1 MEGEEHLS
9 LQVLLAVILL
19 VLYVIAA
26 PIFEKI
32 HFHYMHES
40 GMVMLLGLAITLIFK
55 FFIPSLDFTTS
66 LAFSDKIF
74 FTFVLPLIIFGAGY
88 NLKKR
93 QFFKYFTYIFLLG
106 VVGTL
111 IAFTWV
117 APVTYFF
124 NQFNFFYLSYSKYD
138 YPSLIKMGGIP
149 VDPTTK
155 ERLNI
160 SELNL
165 NNDNNVNTLQ
175 KNFLSKSSF
184 TSYNL
189 NKNKTKL
196 LRYLQDEEPN
206 EETNEEETQNSDED
220 NTNENP
226 DNPEENG
233 EQAGDES
240 PEENGEQT
248 EGESPEENG
257 EQAGEESP
265 EENGEQTEEESPNEI
280 IDSKV
285 DLKKHPILLDF
296 TMMDA
301 LSFAAVI
308 SATDAVAALT
318 FIHEDT
324 EPKLFAILFG
334 EGVVNDAVC
343 IVIYKIL
350 TDFQRGGGDFTFS
363 SVMGMFG
370 TFCSLFGWSFVIGLG
385 MGIIGSL
392 ILKSLKKYSIGRQ
405 AECALICL
413 FAYLSY
419 ILSEELELSPIIA
432 LLFNGIFNSHYSFYN
447 LSFQARE
454 ESSILS
460 RVLSA
465 LAEAFVFVYLGLTA
479 VHYFQVAFSWS
490 FMIFELI
497 VVVCGRFVSVYGIC
511 VLMDLFHVTNFKL
524 SFVERGICSCSGTI
538 RGAIAFGL
546 SISIV
551 SKSELNRDILLSTT
565 LSLVFISTIVFGA
578 LMPYFIKFWKSF
590 DKKKYGETEEN
601 KELEYSDLDDEANE
615 EVRFSY
621 LHPNFDNKI
630 EEFSKEKNIEVLK
643 KRLSYW
649 LGTYWLQ
656 FDDAYLKPKLI
667 CNWPEVKKEHD
678 EIAEVITDVIKNYL
692 EEKKKKKLYL
702 ADKENNNEI
711 NEEGNEMNERL
722 YDGEN
727 DNEDDHNE
735 YKTNYQHLQED
746 DQNETPKIKNRKI
759 SRDEVI
765 DKY

>member
-9 LQVLLAVILL
+9 LQVLLAIILL

-40 GMVMLLGLAITLIFK
+40 GVIMLLGIGITLAFK
-55 FFIPSLDFTTS
+55 FFIPSLDFTKS
-66 LAFSDKIF
+66 LAFNDKIF

-117 APVTYFF
+117 APLTYFF

-138 YPSLIKMGGIP
+138 YVSLIKMGGVP
-149 VDPTTK
+149 VDPETK
-155 ERLNI
+155 QRLNI
-160 SELNL
+160 SQLNL
-165 NNDNNVNTLQ
+165 TYDIKNVNSTIMNIIDNSSPIKKVILQ
-175 KNFLSKSSF
+175 
-184 TSYNL
+184 
-189 NKNKTKL
+189 
-196 LRYLQDEEPN
+196 EEDN
-206 EETNEEETQNSDED
+206 ETEAKEEEEQKENEEEKN
-220 NTNENP
+220 
-226 DNPEENG
+226 
-233 EQAGDES
+233 
-240 PEENGEQT
+240 
-248 EGESPEENG
+248 
-257 EQAGEESP
+257 
-265 EENGEQTEEESPNEI
+265 EEEVEEQS
-280 IDSKV
+280 DSGYV

-296 TMMDA
+296 SLMDA

-324 EPKLFAILFG
+324 EPKLFSILFG

-350 TDFQRGGGDFTFS
+350 TDFQREGGQFSLS
-363 SVMGMFG
+363 SVMSMLG
-370 TFCSLFGWSFVIGLG
+370 TFVSLFLWSFVIGLG

-392 ILKSLKKYSIGRQ
+392 ILKSLKKYSIGRP

-465 LAEAFVFVYLGLTA
+465 IAEAFVFVYLGLTA

-490 FMIFELI
+490 FMLFELC
-497 VVVCGRFVSVYGIC
+497 VVMCGRFVSVFGIC
-511 VLMDLFHVTNFKL
+511 ILMDLFHVSNFKL

-565 LSLVFISTIVFGA
+565 LSLVFISTIVMGA
-578 LMPYFIKFWKSF
+578 LMPYFISFFKSF
-590 DKKKYGETEEN
+590 NKTDKEEEKKE
-601 KELEYSDLDDEANE
+601 ELEYVDLNDEVKDNE
-615 EVRFSY
+615 FRFSY
-621 LHPNFDNKI
+621 LHPNFDTKI
-630 EEFSKEKNIEVLK
+630 EKFSKEKDLKVLQ

-656 FDDAYLKPKLI
+656 FDDIYLKPKLI

-678 EIAEVITDVIKNYL
+678 EIADVITDVIKNYL
-692 EEKKKKKLYL
+692 EEKKKK
-702 ADKENNNEI
+702 EENINNNNI
-711 NEEGNEMNERL
+711 NEDEEGNEMKERL
-722 YDGEN
+722 FDSDKNNEYN
-727 DNEDDHNE
+727 D
-735 YKTNYQHLQED
+735 YKTNYMKL
-746 DQNETPKIKNRKI
+746 
-759 SRDEVI
+759 RDEPEESENN
-765 DKY
+765 K

>member
-9 LQVLLAVILL
+9 LQVLLAIILL
-19 VLYVIAA
+19 VLYIIAA

-40 GMVMLLGLAITLIFK
+40 GVVMLLGIGITLGFK
-55 FFIPSLDFTTS
+55 FFIPSLDFTKS
-66 LAFSDKIF
+66 LAFNDKIF

-111 IAFTWV
+111 IAFAWV
-117 APVTYFF
+117 APLTYFF

-138 YPSLIKMGGIP
+138 YASLIRMGGIP
-149 VDPTTK
+149 VDPETK
-155 ERLNI
+155 QRLNI
-160 SELNL
+160 SQLDLTYDKKDVNSTIMSIIDHSSSVKKVFLQEE
-165 NNDNNVNTLQ
+165 DNETEAKEEEDQ
-175 KNFLSKSSF
+175 KDQK
-184 TSYNL
+184 
-189 NKNKTKL
+189 
-196 LRYLQDEEPN
+196 E
-206 EETNEEETQNSDED
+206 NEEEKKEAEDEQSD
-220 NTNENP
+220 N
-226 DNPEENG
+226 
-233 EQAGDES
+233 
-240 PEENGEQT
+240 
-248 EGESPEENG
+248 
-257 EQAGEESP
+257 
-265 EENGEQTEEESPNEI
+265 
-280 IDSKV
+280 V
-285 DLKKHPILLDF
+285 DLKNHPILLDF
-296 TMMDA
+296 SLMDA

-324 EPKLFAILFG
+324 EPKLFSILFG

-350 TDFQRGGGDFTFS
+350 TDFQREGGQFSLS
-363 SVMGMFG
+363 SVMSMLG
-370 TFCSLFGWSFVIGLG
+370 TFVSLFLWSFVIGLG

-465 LAEAFVFVYLGLTA
+465 IAEAFVFVYLGLTA

-490 FMIFELI
+490 FMLFELC
-497 VVVCGRFVSVYGIC
+497 VVMCGRFVSVFGIC
-511 VLMDLFHVTNFKL
+511 ILMDLFHVSNFKL

-551 SKSELNRDILLSTT
+551 SKSQLNRDILLSTT
-565 LSLVFISTIVFGA
+565 LSLVFISTIVMGA
-578 LMPYFIKFWKSF
+578 LMPYFISFFKSF
-590 DKKKYGETEEN
+590 NKTEKEEKKE
-601 KELEYSDLDDEANE
+601 ELEYVDLNDEVKDNE
-615 EVRFSY
+615 FRFSY
-621 LHPNFDNKI
+621 LHPNFDTKI
-630 EEFSKEKNIEVLK
+630 EEFSKEKDLKVLQ

-656 FDDAYLKPKLI
+656 FDDIYLKPKLI

-678 EIAEVITDVIKNYL
+678 EIADVITDVIKNYL
-692 EEKKKKKLYL
+692 EEKKKK
-702 ADKENNNEI
+702 EENINNNNI
-711 NEEGNEMNERL
+711 NEDEEGNEMKERL
-722 YDGEN
+722 FDSDKNNEYN
-727 DNEDDHNE
+727 D
-735 YKTNYQHLQED
+735 YKTNYMKLHD
-746 DQNETPKIKNRKI
+746 DENETEDKKN
-759 SRDEVI
+759 
-765 DKY
+765 

>member
-1 MEGEEHLS
+1 MESEHLS

-19 VLYVIAA
+19 VLYVIAS
-26 PIFEKI
+26 PVFEKI

-40 GMVMLLGLAITLIFK
+40 GVVMLLGIGITLTFK
-55 FFIPSLDFTTS
+55 FFIPSLDFTKS

-117 APVTYFF
+117 APLTYFF

-138 YPSLIKMGGIP
+138 YSSLIKMGGIP
-149 VDPTTK
+149 IDPITK
-155 ERLNI
+155 QRLNI

-165 NNDNNVNTLQ
+165 TFAQ
-175 KNFLSKSSF
+175 KNINTNISSTMMNVVMNSSF
-184 TSYNL
+184 TE
-189 NKNKTKL
+189 KNFI
-196 LRYLQDEEPN
+196 QDIN
-206 EETNEEETQNSDED
+206 N
-220 NTNENP
+220 
-226 DNPEENG
+226 
-233 EQAGDES
+233 
-240 PEENGEQT
+240 T
-248 EGESPEENG
+248 EGEEEQKN
-257 EQAGEESP
+257 EES
-265 EENGEQTEEESPNEI
+265 TEEI
-280 IDSKV
+280 INNDFV

-296 TMMDA
+296 SLMDA

-324 EPKLFAILFG
+324 EPKLFSILFG

-350 TDFQRGGGDFTFS
+350 TDFQRGGGQFTFS
-363 SVMGMFG
+363 SVLSMFG

-490 FMIFELI
+490 FMFFELC
-497 VVVCGRFVSVYGIC
+497 VVMCGRFVSVFGIC
-511 VLMDLFHVTNFKL
+511 ILMDLFHVSNFKL

-565 LSLVFISTIVFGA
+565 LSLVFISTIVMGA
-578 LMPYFIKFWKSF
+578 LMPFFISFFKSF
-590 DKKKYGETEEN
+590 NKKNDYDAIVPEKDETK
-601 KELEYSDLDDEANE
+601 KEDLDESRPDDEF
-615 EVRFSY
+615 RFSY
-621 LHPNFDNKI
+621 LHPNFDNKL
-630 EEFSKEKNIEVLK
+630 EKFSKEKNLEVLK

-678 EIAEVITDVIKNYL
+678 EIAEVITDVIKNYIDERDKRED
-692 EEKKKKKLYL
+692 EEYNNNINNEEEENEMKEKLFNGNKNDEYNNDYKPNYMKL
-702 ADKENNNEI
+702 HDEENNET
-711 NEEGNEMNERL
+711 
-722 YDGEN
+722 
-727 DNEDDHNE
+727 ED
-735 YKTNYQHLQED
+735 K
-746 DQNETPKIKNRKI
+746 KN
-759 SRDEVI
+759 
-765 DKY
+765 

>member
-1 MEGEEHLS
+1 MEEEHLS

-19 VLYVIAA
+19 VIYVIAA

-40 GMVMLLGLAITLIFK
+40 GMVMLMGIAITLTFK

-138 YPSLIKMGGIP
+138 YPSLIKMGGVP
-149 VDPTTK
+149 VDPVTK
-155 ERLNI
+155 QRLNI
-160 SELNL
+160 SELNST
-165 NNDNNVNTLQ
+165 NDNTVNSMQ
-175 KNFLSKSSF
+175 KNFSIYNNSF
-184 TSYNL
+184 IQYNIM
-189 NKNKTKL
+189 KNKSEL
-196 LRYLQDEEPN
+196 LRYTQEDEEPN
-206 EETNEEETQNSDED
+206 EVIENEQNN
-220 NTNENP
+220 NTS
-226 DNPEENG
+226 ENG
-233 EQAGDES
+233 DEL
-240 PEENGEQT
+240 PDQIME
-248 EGESPEENG
+248 
-257 EQAGEESP
+257 
-265 EENGEQTEEESPNEI
+265 
-280 IDSKV
+280 SKV

-350 TDFQRGGGDFTFS
+350 TDFQRGGGEFTFS

-370 TFCSLFGWSFVIGLG
+370 TFVSLFGWSFVIGLG
-385 MGIIGSL
+385 MGIVGSL

-497 VVVCGRFVSVYGIC
+497 VVVVGRFVSVYGIC

-524 SFVERGICSCSGTI
+524 SFVERGICGCSGTI

-590 DKKKYGETEEN
+590 DKNKYPDNPES
-601 KELEYSDLDDEANE
+601 KELENAEMEDESND

-630 EEFSKEKNIEVLK
+630 EEFSKEKNVEVLK

-678 EIAEVITDVIKNYL
+678 EIAEVITDVIKKYL

-702 ADKENNNEI
+702 ADKENNMDI
-711 NEEGNEMNERL
+711 NEDGDELKEKL
-722 YDGEN
+722 YDGGN
-727 DNEDDHNE
+727 DMEDEHHD
-735 YKTNYQHLQED
+735 YKTNYQHLQD
-746 DQNETPKIKNRKI
+746 DEQDTP
-759 SRDEVI
+759 VI
-765 DKY
+765 NKKKV

>member
-9 LQVLLAVILL
+9 LQVLLAIILL

-40 GMVMLLGLAITLIFK
+40 GVVMLLGIGITLAFK
-55 FFIPSLDFTTS
+55 FFIPSLDFTKS
-66 LAFSDKIF
+66 LAFNDKIF

-117 APVTYFF
+117 APLTYFF

-138 YPSLIKMGGIP
+138 YISLIKMGGVP
-149 VDPTTK
+149 VDPETK
-155 ERLNI
+155 QRLNI
-160 SELNL
+160 SQLNL
-165 NNDNNVNTLQ
+165 TYDIKNVNSTIMNIIDNSSPIKKVILQ
-175 KNFLSKSSF
+175 
-184 TSYNL
+184 
-189 NKNKTKL
+189 
-196 LRYLQDEEPN
+196 EEDN
-206 EETNEEETQNSDED
+206 ETEAKEEEEQKENEEEKN
-220 NTNENP
+220 
-226 DNPEENG
+226 
-233 EQAGDES
+233 
-240 PEENGEQT
+240 
-248 EGESPEENG
+248 
-257 EQAGEESP
+257 
-265 EENGEQTEEESPNEI
+265 EEEVEEQS
-280 IDSKV
+280 DSGYV

-296 TMMDA
+296 SLMDA

-324 EPKLFAILFG
+324 EPKLFSILFG

-350 TDFQRGGGDFTFS
+350 TDFQREGGQFSLS
-363 SVMGMFG
+363 SVMSMLG
-370 TFCSLFGWSFVIGLG
+370 TFVSLFLWSFVIGLG

-392 ILKSLKKYSIGRQ
+392 ILKSLKKYSIGRP

-465 LAEAFVFVYLGLTA
+465 IAEAFVFVYLGLTA

-490 FMIFELI
+490 FMLFELC
-497 VVVCGRFVSVYGIC
+497 VVMCGRFVSVFGIC
-511 VLMDLFHVTNFKL
+511 ILMDLFHVSNFKL

-565 LSLVFISTIVFGA
+565 LSLVFISTIVMGA
-578 LMPYFIKFWKSF
+578 LMPYFISFFKSF
-590 DKKKYGETEEN
+590 NKTDKEEEKKE
-601 KELEYSDLDDEANE
+601 ELEYVDLNDEVKDNE
-615 EVRFSY
+615 FRFSY
-621 LHPNFDNKI
+621 LHPNFDTKI
-630 EEFSKEKNIEVLK
+630 EKFSKEKDLKVLQ

-656 FDDAYLKPKLI
+656 FDDIYLKPKLI

-678 EIAEVITDVIKNYL
+678 EIADVITDVIKNYL
-692 EEKKKKKLYL
+692 EEKKKK
-702 ADKENNNEI
+702 EENINNNNI
-711 NEEGNEMNERL
+711 NEDEEGNEMKERL
-722 YDGEN
+722 FDSDKNNEYN
-727 DNEDDHNE
+727 D
-735 YKTNYQHLQED
+735 YKTNYMKL
-746 DQNETPKIKNRKI
+746 
-759 SRDEVI
+759 RDEPEESENN
-765 DKY
+765 K

>member
-1 MEGEEHLS
+1 MEESHLS
-9 LQVLLAVILL
+9 LQVLLAIILL

-40 GMVMLLGLAITLIFK
+40 GVVMLLGIGITLTFK
-55 FFIPSLDFTTS
+55 FFIPSLDFTKS
-66 LAFSDKIF
+66 LAFNDKIF

-117 APVTYFF
+117 APLTYFF

-138 YPSLIKMGGIP
+138 LATLIKRGGIP
-149 VDPTTK
+149 VDPETK
-155 ERLNI
+155 QRLNI
-160 SELNL
+160 SQLNITFDEKEVNSTVMSIINKDSSFL
-165 NNDNNVNTLQ
+165 KKDGLLNEKEENETEVNDKDDKKEKQQKDKKEKEKEEDDKKGEEEDEQIINND
-175 KNFLSKSSF
+175 
-184 TSYNL
+184 Y
-189 NKNKTKL
+189 
-196 LRYLQDEEPN
+196 
-206 EETNEEETQNSDED
+206 
-220 NTNENP
+220 
-226 DNPEENG
+226 
-233 EQAGDES
+233 
-240 PEENGEQT
+240 
-248 EGESPEENG
+248 
-257 EQAGEESP
+257 
-265 EENGEQTEEESPNEI
+265 
-280 IDSKV
+280 V

-296 TMMDA
+296 SLMDA

-324 EPKLFAILFG
+324 EPKLFSILFG

-350 TDFQRGGGDFTFS
+350 TDFQKEGGQFSFS
-363 SVMGMFG
+363 SVVSMFG
-370 TFCSLFGWSFVIGLG
+370 TFCSLFLWSFVIGLG

-465 LAEAFVFVYLGLTA
+465 IAEAFVFVYLGLTA

-490 FMIFELI
+490 FMLFELC
-497 VVVCGRFVSVYGIC
+497 VVMCGRFVSVFGIC
-511 VLMDLFHVTNFKL
+511 ILMDLFHVTNFKL

-565 LSLVFISTIVFGA
+565 LSLVFISTIVMGA
-578 LMPYFIKFWKSF
+578 LMPYFIAFFKSF
-590 DKKKYGETEEN
+590 LKTEQQGLVKKEEIQ
-601 KELEYSDLDDEANE
+601 YSSLTDEDTNE
-615 EVRFSY
+615 FRFSY
-621 LHPNFDNKI
+621 LHPNFDNKL
-630 EEFSKEKNIEVLK
+630 EEFSKEKNVEVLK

-678 EIAEVITDVIKNYL
+678 EIAEVIQEVIKKYL
-692 EEKKKKKLYL
+692 EEKHKKRKETS
-702 ADKENNNEI
+702 DNINETEENNEMKERLFNEDK
-711 NEEGNEMNERL
+711 NEE
-722 YDGEN
+722 YN
-727 DNEDDHNE
+727 D
-735 YKTNYQHLQED
+735 YKTTYMKLRD
-746 DQNETPKIKNRKI
+746 DLEENENNK
-759 SRDEVI
+759 E
-765 DKY
+765 

>member
-1 MEGEEHLS
+1 MEEEHLS
-9 LQVLLAVILL
+9 LQVLLADILL

-32 HFHYMHES
+32 NFHYMHES
-40 GMVMLLGLAITLIFK
+40 GVIMLLGIGITLTFK
-55 FFIPSLDFTTS
+55 FFIPSLDFTKS

-117 APVTYFF
+117 APLTYFF
-124 NQFNFFYLSYSKYD
+124 NQFNFFYLSSSKYD
-138 YPSLIKMGGIP
+138 YASLIRMGGIP
-149 VDPTTK
+149 VDPVTK

-165 NNDNNVNTLQ
+165 TYDKNINSTSTVMNIMNNSYYS
-175 KNFLSKSSF
+175 KIILSEEE
-184 TSYNL
+184 L
-189 NKNKTKL
+189 NKPEDNKT
-196 LRYLQDEEPN
+196 EE
-206 EETNEEETQNSDED
+206 NEEEQKEEEENKE
-220 NTNENP
+220 NEN
-226 DNPEENG
+226 DY
-233 EQAGDES
+233 
-240 PEENGEQT
+240 
-248 EGESPEENG
+248 
-257 EQAGEESP
+257 
-265 EENGEQTEEESPNEI
+265 
-280 IDSKV
+280 V
-285 DLKKHPILLDF
+285 DLTKHPILLDF
-296 TMMDA
+296 SLMDA

-324 EPKLFAILFG
+324 EPKLFSILFG

-350 TDFQRGGGDFTFS
+350 TDFQKGGGQFSFS
-363 SVMGMFG
+363 SVVSMFG
-370 TFCSLFGWSFVIGLG
+370 TFVSLFGWSFVIGLG

-392 ILKSLKKYSIGRQ
+392 ILKSLKKYSIGRP

-454 ESSILS
+454 ESSVLS

-490 FMIFELI
+490 FMLFELC
-497 VVVCGRFVSVYGIC
+497 VVICGRFVSVFGIC
-511 VLMDLFHVTNFKL
+511 VLMDLFHVSNFKL

-578 LMPYFIKFWKSF
+578 LMPYFINFFKSF
-590 DKKKYGETEEN
+590 NKTYKEEEEN
-601 KELEYSDLDDEANE
+601 KKELELDEHSTNMVDDEF
-615 EVRFSY
+615 RFSY

-630 EEFSKEKNIEVLK
+630 EEFSKEKNLEVLK

-678 EIAEVITDVIKNYL
+678 EIAEVITDVIKNYMDGKTSKEN
-692 EEKKKKKLYL
+692 EEK
-702 ADKENNNEI
+702 DENK
-711 NEEGNEMNERL
+711 EGNEIKEKLLNSDKNEE
-722 YDGEN
+722 YN
-727 DNEDDHNE
+727 D
-735 YKTNYQHLQED
+735 YKLNYMKLQDE
-746 DQNETPKIKNRKI
+746 QNETENNK
-759 SRDEVI
+759 
-765 DKY
+765 

>member
-1 MEGEEHLS
+1 MEGEGHLS

-26 PIFEKI
+26 PIFEKV

-40 GMVMLLGLAITLIFK
+40 GVVMLLGIAITLTFK

-117 APVTYFF
+117 APLTYFF

-138 YPSLIKMGGIP
+138 YQSLIKMGGVPIDP
-149 VDPTTK
+149 VTK
-155 ERLNI
+155 QRINI
-160 SELNL
+160 SELNFTSEIFNINEKNKSEINL
-165 NNDNNVNTLQ
+165 NNNSLKYKSLQEEGENDDDITKDNNG
-175 KNFLSKSSF
+175 
-184 TSYNL
+184 
-189 NKNKTKL
+189 
-196 LRYLQDEEPN
+196 N
-206 EETNEEETQNSDED
+206 EIPETI
-220 NTNENP
+220 NENP
-226 DNPEENG
+226 ENSSDENEDSDNN
-233 EQAGDES
+233 
-240 PEENGEQT
+240 T
-248 EGESPEENG
+248 
-257 EQAGEESP
+257 
-265 EENGEQTEEESPNEI
+265 
-280 IDSKV
+280 V

-324 EPKLFAILFG
+324 EPKLFSILFG

-350 TDFQRGGGDFTFS
+350 TDFQRGGGQFS
-363 SVMGMFG
+363 FSAVVGMFE
-370 TFCSLFGWSFVIGLG
+370 TFLSLFLWSFVIGLG
-385 MGIIGSL
+385 MGIVGSL
-392 ILKSLKKYSIGRQ
+392 ILKSLKKYNIGRQ

-490 FMIFELI
+490 FMIFELF

-511 VLMDLFHVTNFKL
+511 ILMDLFHVSNFKL
-524 SFVERGICSCSGTI
+524 SFVERGICGCSGTI

-578 LMPYFIKFWKSF
+578 LMPYFINFWKSF
-590 DKKKYGETEEN
+590 EKKKKPEEN
-601 KELEYSDLDDEANE
+601 KELDYADLDDEANE

-621 LHPNFDNKI
+621 LHPNFDNKV
-630 EEFSKEKNIEVLK
+630 EEFSKEKDIEVLK

-667 CNWPEVKKEHD
+667 CYWPEVKKEHD
-678 EIAEVITDVIKNYL
+678 EIAEVITDVIKKYL
-692 EEKKKKKLYL
+692 EEKKKKKLFL
-702 ADKENNNEI
+702 ADKEKDEI
-711 NEEGNEMNERL
+711 GEGGNELRERL
-722 YDGEN
+722 YQGEN
-727 DNEDDHNE
+727 DNEEEHHD
-735 YKTNYQHLQED
+735 YKTNYQHLQDE
-746 DQNETPKIKNRKI
+746 QYENETPTLKNTRL
-759 SRDEVI
+759 S
-765 DKY
+765 

>member
-1 MEGEEHLS
+1 MEEEHLS

-32 HFHYMHES
+32 NFHYMHES
-40 GMVMLLGLAITLIFK
+40 GVIMLLGIGITLTFK
-55 FFIPSLDFTTS
+55 FFIPSLDFTKS

-117 APVTYFF
+117 APLTYFF

-138 YPSLIKMGGIP
+138 YASLIKMGGVPI
-149 VDPTTK
+149 DPITK
-155 ERLNI
+155 QRLNI
-160 SELNL
+160 SELNITF
-165 NNDNNVNTLQ
+165 NESINSIRMNIYENISSENEDQ
-175 KNFLSKSSF
+175 KEEE
-184 TSYNL
+184 
-189 NKNKTKL
+189 
-196 LRYLQDEEPN
+196 DEE
-206 EETNEEETQNSDED
+206 QI
-220 NTNENP
+220 EN
-226 DNPEENG
+226 DY
-233 EQAGDES
+233 
-240 PEENGEQT
+240 
-248 EGESPEENG
+248 
-257 EQAGEESP
+257 
-265 EENGEQTEEESPNEI
+265 
-280 IDSKV
+280 V

-296 TMMDA
+296 SLMDA

-324 EPKLFAILFG
+324 EPKLFSILFG

-350 TDFQRGGGDFTFS
+350 TDFQREGGQFSLS
-363 SVMGMFG
+363 SVISMFG

-465 LAEAFVFVYLGLTA
+465 IAEAFVFVYLGLTA

-490 FMIFELI
+490 FMIFELC
-497 VVVCGRFVSVYGIC
+497 VVICGRFVSVFGIC
-511 VLMDLFHVTNFKL
+511 ILMDLFHVSNFKL

-538 RGAIAFGL
+538 RGAIAF
-546 SISIV
+546 V
-551 SKSELNRDILLSTT
+551 
-565 LSLVFISTIVFGA
+565 
-578 LMPYFIKFWKSF
+578 Y
-590 DKKKYGETEEN
+590 
-601 KELEYSDLDDEANE
+601 
-615 EVRFSY
+615 
-621 LHPNFDNKI
+621 
-630 EEFSKEKNIEVLK
+630 
-643 KRLSYW
+643 
-649 LGTYWLQ
+649 
-656 FDDAYLKPKLI
+656 
-667 CNWPEVKKEHD
+667 
-678 EIAEVITDVIKNYL
+678 
-692 EEKKKKKLYL
+692 LYL
-702 ADKENNNEI
+702 LLVNLN
-711 NEEGNEMNERL
+711 
-722 YDGEN
+722 
-727 DNEDDHNE
+727 
-735 YKTNYQHLQED
+735 
-746 DQNETPKIKNRKI
+746 
-759 SRDEVI
+759 
-765 DKY
+765 

>member
-26 PIFEKI
+26 PIFEKV

-40 GMVMLLGLAITLIFK
+40 GMVMLLGIAITLTFK

-117 APVTYFF
+117 APVTYFL

-138 YPSLIKMGGIP
+138 YPSLIRMGGVP
-149 VDPTTK
+149 VDPVTK
-155 ERLNI
+155 QRLNI

-165 NNDNNVNTLQ
+165 TNDNEISTIQKYFVNKSTSIPYQ
-175 KNFLSKSSF
+175 MSKNNS
-184 TSYNL
+184 NI
-189 NKNKTKL
+189 
-196 LRYLQDEEPN
+196 LRYLQENEEPN
-206 EETNEEETQNSDED
+206 TEVKNEETE
-220 NTNENP
+220 NT
-226 DNPEENG
+226 DEENTENSNEKKESSEDDLP
-233 EQAGDES
+233 EQ
-240 PEENGEQT
+240 
-248 EGESPEENG
+248 
-257 EQAGEESP
+257 
-265 EENGEQTEEESPNEI
+265 I
-280 IDSKV
+280 MDSKV
-285 DLKKHPILLDF
+285 DLEKHPILLDF

-350 TDFQRGGGDFTFS
+350 TDFQRGGGEFTFS

-370 TFCSLFGWSFVIGLG
+370 TFVSLFGWSFVIGLG

-497 VVVCGRFVSVYGIC
+497 VVVAGRFVSVYGIC
-511 VLMDLFHVTNFKL
+511 ILMDLFHVSNFKL
-524 SFVERGICSCSGTI
+524 SFVERGICGCSGTI

-590 DKKKYGETEEN
+590 DKVKYPETEEN
-601 KELEYSDLDDEANE
+601 KELSYADLDDESND

-630 EEFSKEKNIEVLK
+630 EEFSKEKNLEVLK

-678 EIAEVITDVIKNYL
+678 EIAEVITDVIKKYL

-702 ADKENNNEI
+702 ADKENNNEL
-711 NEEGNEMNERL
+711 NEEGNEMKERL
-722 YDGEN
+722 YNGEN
-727 DNEDDHNE
+727 ENDDEHD
-735 YKTNYQHLQED
+735 YKTNYQVLQD
-746 DQNETPKIKNRKI
+746 DEQDSPKIKNRK
-759 SRDEVI
+759 V
-765 DKY
+765 

>member
-1 MEGEEHLS
+1 MEEEHLS
-9 LQVLLAVILL
+9 LQVLLAIILL

-40 GMVMLLGLAITLIFK
+40 GVVMLLGIGITLTFK
-55 FFIPSLDFTTS
+55 FFIPSLDFTKS
-66 LAFSDKIF
+66 LAFNDKIF

-117 APVTYFF
+117 APLTYFF

-138 YPSLIKMGGIP
+138 YASLIKMGGVPIDP
-149 VDPTTK
+149 VTK
-155 ERLNI
+155 QRLNI
-160 SELNL
+160 SELNFTYSGKVNSTMMNIL
-165 NNDNNVNTLQ
+165 DNNNYSTPITNIIFQEKQEENETLPNEEEESQ
-175 KNFLSKSSF
+175 PEE
-184 TSYNL
+184 
-189 NKNKTKL
+189 
-196 LRYLQDEEPN
+196 EEPN
-206 EETNEEETQNSDED
+206 NDF
-220 NTNENP
+220 
-226 DNPEENG
+226 
-233 EQAGDES
+233 
-240 PEENGEQT
+240 
-248 EGESPEENG
+248 
-257 EQAGEESP
+257 
-265 EENGEQTEEESPNEI
+265 
-280 IDSKV
+280 V

-296 TMMDA
+296 SLMDA

-324 EPKLFAILFG
+324 EPKLFSILFG

-350 TDFQRGGGDFTFS
+350 TDFQREGGQFSFS
-363 SVMGMFG
+363 SVVSMFG

-385 MGIIGSL
+385 MGIVGSL

-465 LAEAFVFVYLGLTA
+465 IAEAFVFVYLGLTA

-490 FMIFELI
+490 FMLFELC
-497 VVVCGRFVSVYGIC
+497 VVMCGRFVSVFGIC
-511 VLMDLFHVTNFKL
+511 ILMDLFHVSNFKL

-551 SKSELNRDILLSTT
+551 SKSQLNRDILLSTT
-565 LSLVFISTIVFGA
+565 LSLVFISTIVMGA
-578 LMPYFIKFWKSF
+578 LMPYFISFFKSF
-590 DKKKYGETEEN
+590 NKTEKEDKKE
-601 KELEYSDLDDEANE
+601 ELEYANLNDE
-615 EVRFSY
+615 EVNNEFRFSY

-630 EEFSKEKNIEVLK
+630 EEFSKEKDLEKLK

-692 EEKKKKKLYL
+692 EEKKKV
-702 ADKENNNEI
+702 KEDNNNE
-711 NEEGNEMNERL
+711 NEEGNEMNEGL
-722 YDGEN
+722 INYDKNEEFKTTYMKLRDDQDEN
-727 DNEDDHNE
+727 DN
-735 YKTNYQHLQED
+735 K
-746 DQNETPKIKNRKI
+746 
-759 SRDEVI
+759 
-765 DKY
+765 

>member
-1 MEGEEHLS
+1 MEEEHLS

-19 VLYVIAA
+19 VIYVIAA

-40 GMVMLLGLAITLIFK
+40 GMVMLMGIAITLTFK

-138 YPSLIKMGGIP
+138 YPSLIKMGGVP
-149 VDPTTK
+149 VDPVTK
-155 ERLNI
+155 QRLNI

-165 NNDNNVNTLQ
+165 TNDNTINSMQ
-175 KNFLSKSSF
+175 KNFSIYNNSF
-184 TSYNL
+184 THFNIV
-189 NKNKTKL
+189 KNKSEL
-196 LRYLQDEEPN
+196 LRYIQEDEEPN
-206 EETNEEETQNSDED
+206 EEIENEQNN
-220 NTNENP
+220 NTT
-226 DNPEENG
+226 ENG
-233 EQAGDES
+233 EELPDQ
-240 PEENGEQT
+240 
-248 EGESPEENG
+248 
-257 EQAGEESP
+257 
-265 EENGEQTEEESPNEI
+265 I
-280 IDSKV
+280 MDSKV
-285 DLKKHPILLDF
+285 DLTKHPILLDF

-350 TDFQRGGGDFTFS
+350 TDFQRGGGEFTFS

-370 TFCSLFGWSFVIGLG
+370 TFVSLFGWSFVIGLG
-385 MGIIGSL
+385 MGIVGSL

-465 LAEAFVFVYLGLTA
+465 LAEAFVFIYLGLTA

-497 VVVCGRFVSVYGIC
+497 VVVVGRFVSVYGIC

-524 SFVERGICSCSGTI
+524 SFVERGICGCSGTI

-590 DKKKYGETEEN
+590 DKNKYPDNPES
-601 KELEYSDLDDEANE
+601 KELESAEMEDESND

-678 EIAEVITDVIKNYL
+678 EISEVITDVIKKYL

-702 ADKENNNEI
+702 ADKENNMDI
-711 NEEGNEMNERL
+711 NEDGDELKEKL

-727 DNEDDHNE
+727 DMEDEHHD
-735 YKTNYQHLQED
+735 YKTNYQHLQD
-746 DQNETPKIKNRKI
+746 DEQDTP
-759 SRDEVI
+759 VI
-765 DKY
+765 NNKKV

>member
-1 MEGEEHLS
+1 MEEEHLS

-19 VLYVIAA
+19 VIYVIAA

-40 GMVMLLGLAITLIFK
+40 GMVMLMGIAITLTFK

-138 YPSLIKMGGIP
+138 YPSLIKMGGVP
-149 VDPTTK
+149 VDPVTK
-155 ERLNI
+155 QRLNI

-165 NNDNNVNTLQ
+165 TDNTINTLQ
-175 KNFLSKSSF
+175 KNFTIYNNSF
-184 TSYNL
+184 THYNTI
-189 NKNKTKL
+189 KNKSEL
-196 LRYLQDEEPN
+196 LRYIQEDEEPN
-206 EETNEEETQNSDED
+206 EEVENEENEQNEQNN
-220 NTNENP
+220 NTAEN
-226 DNPEENG
+226 
-233 EQAGDES
+233 
-240 PEENGEQT
+240 
-248 EGESPEENG
+248 EGELPD
-257 EQAGEESP
+257 Q
-265 EENGEQTEEESPNEI
+265 I
-280 IDSKV
+280 MDSKV

-350 TDFQRGGGDFTFS
+350 TDFQRGGGEFSFS
-363 SVMGMFG
+363 SVMGMIG
-370 TFCSLFGWSFVIGLG
+370 TFVSLFGWSFVIGLG
-385 MGIIGSL
+385 MGIVGSL

-497 VVVCGRFVSVYGIC
+497 VVVVGRFVSVYGIC

-590 DKKKYGETEEN
+590 DKNKYPDNAES
-601 KELEYSDLDDEANE
+601 KELESGEMEDESND

-678 EIAEVITDVIKNYL
+678 EIAEVITDVIKKYL

-702 ADKENNNEI
+702 ADKENNMDI
-711 NEEGNEMNERL
+711 NEDGDELKEKL

-727 DNEDDHNE
+727 DMEDEHHD
-735 YKTNYQHLQED
+735 YKTNYQHLQD
-746 DQNETPKIKNRKI
+746 DEQDTPIINNKK
-759 SRDEVI
+759 V
-765 DKY
+765 

>member
-1 MEGEEHLS
+1 MESEHLS

-26 PIFEKI
+26 PVFEKI

-40 GMVMLLGLAITLIFK
+40 GVVMLLGIGITLTFK
-55 FFIPSLDFTTS
+55 FFIPSLDFTKS

-117 APVTYFF
+117 APLTYFF

-138 YPSLIKMGGIP
+138 YSSLIKMGGIP
-149 VDPTTK
+149 IDPITK
-155 ERLNI
+155 QRLNI

-165 NNDNNVNTLQ
+165 TFAQ
-175 KNFLSKSSF
+175 KNINTNISSTMMNVVMNSSF
-184 TSYNL
+184 TE
-189 NKNKTKL
+189 KNFI
-196 LRYLQDEEPN
+196 QDIN
-206 EETNEEETQNSDED
+206 N
-220 NTNENP
+220 
-226 DNPEENG
+226 
-233 EQAGDES
+233 
-240 PEENGEQT
+240 T
-248 EGESPEENG
+248 EGEEEQKN
-257 EQAGEESP
+257 EES
-265 EENGEQTEEESPNEI
+265 TEEI
-280 IDSKV
+280 INNDFV

-296 TMMDA
+296 SLMDA

-324 EPKLFAILFG
+324 EPKLFSILFG

-350 TDFQRGGGDFTFS
+350 TDFQRGGGQFTFS
-363 SVMGMFG
+363 SVVSMFG

-490 FMIFELI
+490 FMFFELC
-497 VVVCGRFVSVYGIC
+497 VVMCGRFVSVFGIC
-511 VLMDLFHVTNFKL
+511 ILMDLFHVSNFKL

-565 LSLVFISTIVFGA
+565 LSLVFISTIVMGA
-578 LMPYFIKFWKSF
+578 LMPFFISFFKSF
-590 DKKKYGETEEN
+590 NKKNDYDAIVPEKDETK
-601 KELEYSDLDDEANE
+601 KEDLDESRPDDEF
-615 EVRFSY
+615 RFSY
-621 LHPNFDNKI
+621 LHPNFDNKL
-630 EEFSKEKNIEVLK
+630 EKFSKEKNLEVLK

-678 EIAEVITDVIKNYL
+678 EIAEVITDVIKNYIDERDKREDEEYNNNINNEEEENEMKEKL
-692 EEKKKKKLYL
+692 FNGNKNDEYNNDYKPNYMKLHDEENNETEEKK
-702 ADKENNNEI
+702 D
-711 NEEGNEMNERL
+711 
-722 YDGEN
+722 
-727 DNEDDHNE
+727 
-735 YKTNYQHLQED
+735 
-746 DQNETPKIKNRKI
+746 
-759 SRDEVI
+759 
-765 DKY
+765 

>member
-1 MEGEEHLS
+1 MEEEHLS

-19 VLYVIAA
+19 VIYVIAA

-40 GMVMLLGLAITLIFK
+40 GMVMLMGIAITLTFK

-138 YPSLIKMGGIP
+138 YPSLIKMGGVP
-149 VDPTTK
+149 VDPVTK
-155 ERLNI
+155 QRLNI

-165 NNDNNVNTLQ
+165 TNDNTINSMQ
-175 KNFLSKSSF
+175 KNFSIYNNSF
-184 TSYNL
+184 THYNIV
-189 NKNKTKL
+189 KNRSEL
-196 LRYLQDEEPN
+196 LRYIQEDEEPN
-206 EETNEEETQNSDED
+206 EDIENEQNN
-220 NTNENP
+220 NTIEN
-226 DNPEENG
+226 
-233 EQAGDES
+233 GDES
-240 PEENGEQT
+240 PDQ
-248 EGESPEENG
+248 
-257 EQAGEESP
+257 
-265 EENGEQTEEESPNEI
+265 I
-280 IDSKV
+280 MDSKV
-285 DLKKHPILLDF
+285 DLIKHPILLDF

-350 TDFQRGGGDFTFS
+350 TDFQRGGGEFTFS

-370 TFCSLFGWSFVIGLG
+370 TFVSLFGWSFVIGLG
-385 MGIIGSL
+385 MGIVGSL

-497 VVVCGRFVSVYGIC
+497 VVVVGRFVSVYGIC

-524 SFVERGICSCSGTI
+524 SFVERGICGCSGTI

-590 DKKKYGETEEN
+590 DKNKYPDNPES
-601 KELEYSDLDDEANE
+601 KELENAEMEDESND

-630 EEFSKEKNIEVLK
+630 EEFSKEKNVEVLK

-678 EIAEVITDVIKNYL
+678 EIAEVITDVIKKYL

-702 ADKENNNEI
+702 ADKENNMDI
-711 NEEGNEMNERL
+711 NEDGDELKEKL
-722 YDGEN
+722 YDGGN
-727 DNEDDHNE
+727 DMEDEHHD
-735 YKTNYQHLQED
+735 YKTNYQHLQD
-746 DQNETPKIKNRKI
+746 DEQDTP
-759 SRDEVI
+759 VI
-765 DKY
+765 NKKKV

>member
-1 MEGEEHLS
+1 MEGEGHLS

-26 PIFEKI
+26 PIFEKV

-40 GMVMLLGLAITLIFK
+40 GVVMLLGIAITLTFK

-117 APVTYFF
+117 APLTYFF

-138 YPSLIKMGGIP
+138 YQSLIKMGGVPIDP
-149 VDPTTK
+149 VTK
-155 ERLNI
+155 QRINI
-160 SELNL
+160 SQFNFTSEIFDINEKKNKSEINL
-165 NNDNNVNTLQ
+165 NNNFLKYKSLQEEGENDDDITKDNN
-175 KNFLSKSSF
+175 
-184 TSYNL
+184 
-189 NKNKTKL
+189 
-196 LRYLQDEEPN
+196 EN
-206 EETNEEETQNSDED
+206 EIPETI
-220 NTNENP
+220 NENP
-226 DNPEENG
+226 ENSS
-233 EQAGDES
+233 DE
-240 PEENGEQT
+240 
-248 EGESPEENG
+248 
-257 EQAGEESP
+257 
-265 EENGEQTEEESPNEI
+265 NE
-280 IDSKV
+280 DTSNNTV

-324 EPKLFAILFG
+324 EPKLFSILFG

-350 TDFQRGGGDFTFS
+350 TDFQRGGGQFS
-363 SVMGMFG
+363 FSAVVGMFE
-370 TFCSLFGWSFVIGLG
+370 TFLSLFLWSFVIGLG

-392 ILKSLKKYSIGRQ
+392 ILKSLKKYNIGRQ

-490 FMIFELI
+490 FMIFELF

-511 VLMDLFHVTNFKL
+511 ILMDLFHVSNFKL
-524 SFVERGICSCSGTI
+524 SFVERGICGCSGTI

-578 LMPYFIKFWKSF
+578 LMPYFINFWKSF
-590 DKKKYGETEEN
+590 EKKKKPEEN
-601 KELEYSDLDDEANE
+601 KENKELDYVDLDDEANE

-621 LHPNFDNKI
+621 LHPNFDNKV

-678 EIAEVITDVIKNYL
+678 EIAEVITDVIKKYL
-692 EEKKKKKLYL
+692 EEKKKKKLFL
-702 ADKENNNEI
+702 ADKEKDEI
-711 NEEGNEMNERL
+711 GEGGNELRERL
-722 YDGEN
+722 YQGEN
-727 DNEDDHNE
+727 DNEEEHHD
-735 YKTNYQHLQED
+735 YKTNYQHLQDEQD
-746 DQNETPKIKNRKI
+746 EHETPTLKNTRL
-759 SRDEVI
+759 S
-765 DKY
+765 

>member
-9 LQVLLAVILL
+9 LQVLLAIILL

-40 GMVMLLGLAITLIFK
+40 GVVMLLGIGITLAFK
-55 FFIPSLDFTTS
+55 FFIPSLDFTKS
-66 LAFSDKIF
+66 LAFNDKIF

-117 APVTYFF
+117 APLTYFF

-138 YPSLIKMGGIP
+138 YISLIKMGGVP
-149 VDPTTK
+149 VDPETK
-155 ERLNI
+155 QRLNI
-160 SELNL
+160 SQLNL
-165 NNDNNVNTLQ
+165 TYDIKNVNSTIMNIIDNSSPIKKVILQ
-175 KNFLSKSSF
+175 
-184 TSYNL
+184 
-189 NKNKTKL
+189 
-196 LRYLQDEEPN
+196 EEDN
-206 EETNEEETQNSDED
+206 ETEAKEEEEQKENEEEKN
-220 NTNENP
+220 
-226 DNPEENG
+226 
-233 EQAGDES
+233 
-240 PEENGEQT
+240 
-248 EGESPEENG
+248 
-257 EQAGEESP
+257 
-265 EENGEQTEEESPNEI
+265 EEEVEEQSDNGY
-280 IDSKV
+280 V

-296 TMMDA
+296 SLMDA

-324 EPKLFAILFG
+324 EPKLFSILFG

-350 TDFQRGGGDFTFS
+350 TDFQREGGQFSLS
-363 SVMGMFG
+363 SVMSMLG
-370 TFCSLFGWSFVIGLG
+370 TFVSLFLWSFVIGLG

-392 ILKSLKKYSIGRQ
+392 ILKSLKKYSIGRP

-465 LAEAFVFVYLGLTA
+465 IAEAFVFVYLGLTA

-490 FMIFELI
+490 FMLFELC
-497 VVVCGRFVSVYGIC
+497 VVMCGRFVSVFGIC
-511 VLMDLFHVTNFKL
+511 ILMDLFHVSNFKL

-565 LSLVFISTIVFGA
+565 LSLVFISTIVMGA
-578 LMPYFIKFWKSF
+578 LMPYFISFFKSF
-590 DKKKYGETEEN
+590 NKTDKEEEKKE
-601 KELEYSDLDDEANE
+601 ELEYVDLNDEVKDNE
-615 EVRFSY
+615 FRFSY
-621 LHPNFDNKI
+621 LHPNFDTKI
-630 EEFSKEKNIEVLK
+630 EKFSKEKDLKVLQ

-656 FDDAYLKPKLI
+656 FDDIYLKPKLI

-678 EIAEVITDVIKNYL
+678 EIADVITDVIKNYL
-692 EEKKKKKLYL
+692 EEKKKK
-702 ADKENNNEI
+702 EENINNNNI
-711 NEEGNEMNERL
+711 NEDEEGNEMKERL
-722 YDGEN
+722 FDSDKNNEYN
-727 DNEDDHNE
+727 D
-735 YKTNYQHLQED
+735 YKTNYMKL
-746 DQNETPKIKNRKI
+746 
-759 SRDEVI
+759 RDEPEESENN
-765 DKY
+765 K

>member
-1 MEGEEHLS
+1 MESEHLS

-19 VLYVIAA
+19 VLYIIAA
-26 PIFEKI
+26 PVFEKI

-40 GMVMLLGLAITLIFK
+40 GVVMLLGIGITLMFK
-55 FFIPSLDFTTS
+55 LFIPSLDFTKS
-66 LAFSDKIF
+66 LAFNDKIF

-117 APVTYFF
+117 APLTYFF

-138 YPSLIKMGGIP
+138 YSSLIKMGGIP
-149 VDPTTK
+149 IDPITK
-155 ERLNI
+155 QRLNI
-160 SELNL
+160 SQLNL
-165 NNDNNVNTLQ
+165 TFEENKNT
-175 KNFLSKSSF
+175 NISSTIMNIVMNSSF
-184 TSYNL
+184 TE
-189 NKNKTKL
+189 KKFI
-196 LRYLQDEEPN
+196 QDIN
-206 EETNEEETQNSDED
+206 NN
-220 NTNENP
+220 
-226 DNPEENG
+226 
-233 EQAGDES
+233 
-240 PEENGEQT
+240 T
-248 EGESPEENG
+248 EGEEE
-257 EQAGEESP
+257 QKVEET
-265 EENGEQTEEESPNEI
+265 TEEI
-280 IDSKV
+280 INNDFV
-285 DLKKHPILLDF
+285 DLKSHPILLDF
-296 TMMDA
+296 SLMDA

-324 EPKLFAILFG
+324 EPKLFSILFG

-350 TDFQRGGGDFTFS
+350 TDFQRGGGQFTFS
-363 SVMGMFG
+363 SVVSMFG

-479 VHYFQVAFSWS
+479 IHYFQVAFSWS
-490 FMIFELI
+490 FMFFELC
-497 VVVCGRFVSVYGIC
+497 VVMCGRFVSVFGIC
-511 VLMDLFHVTNFKL
+511 ILMDLFHVSNFKL

-565 LSLVFISTIVFGA
+565 LSLVFISTIVMGA
-578 LMPYFIKFWKSF
+578 LMPFFISFFKSF
-590 DKKKYGETEEN
+590 NKNENNIPLIEGEGESKKEEM
-601 KELEYSDLDDEANE
+601 EEPDDEF
-615 EVRFSY
+615 RFSY
-621 LHPNFDNKI
+621 LHPNFDNKL
-630 EEFSKEKNIEVLK
+630 EKFSKEKNLEKLK

-678 EIAEVITDVIKNYL
+678 EIAEVITDVIKNYIDEKDKRED
-692 EEKKKKKLYL
+692 EEI
-702 ADKENNNEI
+702 NNNAD
-711 NEEGNEMNERL
+711 NDEEENEMKEKLFNGNKDDK
-722 YDGEN
+722 YN
-727 DNEDDHNE
+727 D
-735 YKTNYQHLQED
+735 YKTNYMKLHDEEN
-746 DQNETPKIKNRKI
+746 NETEDKKN
-759 SRDEVI
+759 
-765 DKY
+765 

>member
-1 MEGEEHLS
+1 MESEHLS

-40 GMVMLLGLAITLIFK
+40 GVVMLLGIGITLTFK
-55 FFIPSLDFTTS
+55 FFIPSLDFTKS

-117 APVTYFF
+117 APLTYFF
-124 NQFNFFYLSYSKYD
+124 NQFNFFYLSSSKYD
-138 YPSLIKMGGIP
+138 YSTLIKMGGIP
-149 VDPTTK
+149 IDPTTK
-155 ERLNI
+155 QRLNI
-160 SELNL
+160 SQLNL
-165 NNDNNVNTLQ
+165 TFDENKKINTNISSTLMNIVMNNSSSTFTSFQQEEINNTNGEEEHKEEGENSEEPIEENNND
-175 KNFLSKSSF
+175 
-184 TSYNL
+184 
-189 NKNKTKL
+189 
-196 LRYLQDEEPN
+196 
-206 EETNEEETQNSDED
+206 
-220 NTNENP
+220 
-226 DNPEENG
+226 
-233 EQAGDES
+233 
-240 PEENGEQT
+240 
-248 EGESPEENG
+248 
-257 EQAGEESP
+257 
-265 EENGEQTEEESPNEI
+265 
-280 IDSKV
+280 KV
-285 DLKKHPILLDF
+285 DLKNHPILLDF
-296 TMMDA
+296 SLMDA

-324 EPKLFAILFG
+324 EPKLFSILFG

-350 TDFQRGGGDFTFS
+350 TDFQRGGGQFSLS
-363 SVMGMFG
+363 SVISMFG

-454 ESSILS
+454 ESSVLS

-490 FMIFELI
+490 FMLFELC
-497 VVVCGRFVSVYGIC
+497 VVICGRFVSVFGIC
-511 VLMDLFHVTNFKL
+511 ILMDLFHVSNFKL

-578 LMPYFIKFWKSF
+578 LMPYFIAFFKSF
-590 DKKKYGETEEN
+590 NKNKNIKEFEEEGESKKEE
-601 KELEYSDLDDEANE
+601 LDTSRPDDEF
-615 EVRFSY
+615 RFSY
-621 LHPNFDNKI
+621 LHPNFDNKL
-630 EEFSKEKNIEVLK
+630 EEFSKEKNLEVLK

-678 EIAEVITDVIKNYL
+678 EIAEVITDVIKNYI
-692 EEKKKKKLYL
+692 EERGNRVNEEINNNADNIEENELKEKLYSGNKNDEYCDYKPNYTKL
-702 ADKENNNEI
+702 QD
-711 NEEGNEMNERL
+711 EE
-722 YDGEN
+722 
-727 DNEDDHNE
+727 
-735 YKTNYQHLQED
+735 
-746 DQNETPKIKNRKI
+746 NETEDKKN
-759 SRDEVI
+759 
-765 DKY
+765 

>member
-1 MEGEEHLS
+1 
-9 LQVLLAVILL
+9 
-19 VLYVIAA
+19 
-26 PIFEKI
+26 
-32 HFHYMHES
+32 MHES
-40 GMVMLLGLAITLIFK
+40 GMVMLLGIAITLTFK

-138 YPSLIKMGGIP
+138 YPSLIRMGGVP
-149 VDPTTK
+149 VDPVTK
-155 ERLNI
+155 QRLNI

-165 NNDNNVNTLQ
+165 TNDNEISTIQKYFVNKSTSIPYQ
-175 KNFLSKSSF
+175 MSKNNS
-184 TSYNL
+184 NI
-189 NKNKTKL
+189 
-196 LRYLQDEEPN
+196 LRYLQENEEPN
-206 EETNEEETQNSDED
+206 TEVKNEETE
-220 NTNENP
+220 NT
-226 DNPEENG
+226 DEENTENSNEKKESSEDDLP
-233 EQAGDES
+233 EQ
-240 PEENGEQT
+240 
-248 EGESPEENG
+248 
-257 EQAGEESP
+257 
-265 EENGEQTEEESPNEI
+265 I
-280 IDSKV
+280 MDSKV
-285 DLKKHPILLDF
+285 DLEKHPILLDF

-350 TDFQRGGGDFTFS
+350 TDFQRGGGEFTFS

-370 TFCSLFGWSFVIGLG
+370 TFVSLFGWSFVIGLG

-497 VVVCGRFVSVYGIC
+497 VVVAGRFVSVYGIC
-511 VLMDLFHVTNFKL
+511 ILMDLFHVSNFKL
-524 SFVERGICSCSGTI
+524 SFVERGICGCSGTI

-590 DKKKYGETEEN
+590 DKVKYPETEEN
-601 KELEYSDLDDEANE
+601 KELSYADLDDESND

-630 EEFSKEKNIEVLK
+630 EEFSKEKNLEVLK

-678 EIAEVITDVIKNYL
+678 EIAEVITDVIKKYL

-702 ADKENNNEI
+702 ADKENNNEL
-711 NEEGNEMNERL
+711 NEEGNEMKERL
-722 YDGEN
+722 YNGEN
-727 DNEDDHNE
+727 ENDDEHD
-735 YKTNYQHLQED
+735 YKTNYQVLQD
-746 DQNETPKIKNRKI
+746 DEQDSPKIKNRK
-759 SRDEVI
+759 V
-765 DKY
+765 

>member
-1 MEGEEHLS
+1 MESEHLS

-26 PIFEKI
+26 PVFEKI

-40 GMVMLLGLAITLIFK
+40 GVVMLLGIGITLTFK
-55 FFIPSLDFTTS
+55 FFIPSLDFTKS

-117 APVTYFF
+117 APLTYFF

-138 YPSLIKMGGIP
+138 YSSLIKMGGIP
-149 VDPTTK
+149 IDPITK
-155 ERLNI
+155 QRLNV

-165 NNDNNVNTLQ
+165 TFAQ
-175 KNFLSKSSF
+175 KNIHTNISSTMMNVVMNSSF
-184 TSYNL
+184 TE
-189 NKNKTKL
+189 KNFI
-196 LRYLQDEEPN
+196 QDIN
-206 EETNEEETQNSDED
+206 N
-220 NTNENP
+220 
-226 DNPEENG
+226 
-233 EQAGDES
+233 
-240 PEENGEQT
+240 T
-248 EGESPEENG
+248 EGEEEQKN
-257 EQAGEESP
+257 EES
-265 EENGEQTEEESPNEI
+265 TEEI
-280 IDSKV
+280 INNDFV

-296 TMMDA
+296 SLMDA

-324 EPKLFAILFG
+324 EPKLFSILFG

-350 TDFQRGGGDFTFS
+350 TDFQRGGGQFTFS
-363 SVMGMFG
+363 SVVSMFG

-490 FMIFELI
+490 FMFFELC
-497 VVVCGRFVSVYGIC
+497 VVMCGRFVSVFGIC
-511 VLMDLFHVTNFKL
+511 ILMDLFHVSNFKL

-565 LSLVFISTIVFGA
+565 LSLVFISTIVMGA
-578 LMPYFIKFWKSF
+578 LMPFFISFFKSF
-590 DKKKYGETEEN
+590 NKKNDYDAIIPEKDETK
-601 KELEYSDLDDEANE
+601 KEDLDESRPDDEF
-615 EVRFSY
+615 RFSY
-621 LHPNFDNKI
+621 LHPNFDNKL
-630 EEFSKEKNIEVLK
+630 EKFSKEKNLEVLK

-678 EIAEVITDVIKNYL
+678 EIAEVITDVIKNYIDERDKRED
-692 EEKKKKKLYL
+692 EEYNNNINNEEEENEMKEKLFNGNKNDEYNNDYKPNYMKL
-702 ADKENNNEI
+702 HDEENNET
-711 NEEGNEMNERL
+711 
-722 YDGEN
+722 
-727 DNEDDHNE
+727 ED
-735 YKTNYQHLQED
+735 K
-746 DQNETPKIKNRKI
+746 KN
-759 SRDEVI
+759 
-765 DKY
+765 

>member
-9 LQVLLAVILL
+9 LQVLLAIILL

-40 GMVMLLGLAITLIFK
+40 GVVMLLGIGITLAFK
-55 FFIPSLDFTTS
+55 FFIPSLDFTKS
-66 LAFSDKIF
+66 LAFNDKIF

-117 APVTYFF
+117 APLTYFF

-138 YPSLIKMGGIP
+138 YVSLIKMGGVP
-149 VDPTTK
+149 VDPETK
-155 ERLNI
+155 QRLNI
-160 SELNL
+160 SQLNL
-165 NNDNNVNTLQ
+165 TYDIKNVNSTIMNIIDNSSPIKKVILQ
-175 KNFLSKSSF
+175 EED
-184 TSYNL
+184 NL
-189 NKNKTKL
+189 TEAK
-196 LRYLQDEEPN
+196 EE
-206 EETNEEETQNSDED
+206 EEQKENEEEKN
-220 NTNENP
+220 
-226 DNPEENG
+226 
-233 EQAGDES
+233 
-240 PEENGEQT
+240 
-248 EGESPEENG
+248 
-257 EQAGEESP
+257 
-265 EENGEQTEEESPNEI
+265 EEEVEEQS
-280 IDSKV
+280 DSGYV

-296 TMMDA
+296 SLMDA

-324 EPKLFAILFG
+324 EPKLFSILFG

-350 TDFQRGGGDFTFS
+350 TDFQREGGQFSLS
-363 SVMGMFG
+363 SVMSMLG
-370 TFCSLFGWSFVIGLG
+370 TFVSLFLWSFVIGLG

-392 ILKSLKKYSIGRQ
+392 ILKSLKKYSIGRP

-465 LAEAFVFVYLGLTA
+465 IAEAFVFVYLGLTA

-490 FMIFELI
+490 FMLFELC
-497 VVVCGRFVSVYGIC
+497 VVMCGRFVSVFGIC
-511 VLMDLFHVTNFKL
+511 ILMDLFHVSNFKL

-565 LSLVFISTIVFGA
+565 LSLVFISTIVMGA
-578 LMPYFIKFWKSF
+578 LMPYFISFFKSF
-590 DKKKYGETEEN
+590 NKTDKEEEKKE
-601 KELEYSDLDDEANE
+601 ELEYVDLNDEVKDNE
-615 EVRFSY
+615 FRFSY
-621 LHPNFDNKI
+621 LHPNFDTKI
-630 EEFSKEKNIEVLK
+630 EKFSKEKDLKVLQ

-656 FDDAYLKPKLI
+656 FDDIYLKPKLI

-678 EIAEVITDVIKNYL
+678 EIADVITDVIKNYL
-692 EEKKKKKLYL
+692 EEKKKK
-702 ADKENNNEI
+702 EENINNNNI
-711 NEEGNEMNERL
+711 NEDEEGNEMKERL
-722 YDGEN
+722 FDSDKNNEYN
-727 DNEDDHNE
+727 D
-735 YKTNYQHLQED
+735 YKTNYMKL
-746 DQNETPKIKNRKI
+746 
-759 SRDEVI
+759 RDEPEESENN
-765 DKY
+765 K

>member
-1 MEGEEHLS
+1 MEEEHLS
-9 LQVLLAVILL
+9 LQVLLAIILL

-40 GMVMLLGLAITLIFK
+40 GVVMLLGIGITLTFK
-55 FFIPSLDFTTS
+55 FFIPSLDFTKS
-66 LAFSDKIF
+66 LAFNDKIF

-117 APVTYFF
+117 APLTYFF

-138 YPSLIKMGGIP
+138 YASLIKMGGVPIDP
-149 VDPTTK
+149 VTK
-155 ERLNI
+155 QRLNI

-165 NNDNNVNTLQ
+165 TYSGKVNSTMMNILDNNNYSTPITNIIFQEKQEENETLPNEEEESQ
-175 KNFLSKSSF
+175 PEE
-184 TSYNL
+184 
-189 NKNKTKL
+189 
-196 LRYLQDEEPN
+196 EEPN
-206 EETNEEETQNSDED
+206 NDF
-220 NTNENP
+220 
-226 DNPEENG
+226 
-233 EQAGDES
+233 
-240 PEENGEQT
+240 
-248 EGESPEENG
+248 
-257 EQAGEESP
+257 
-265 EENGEQTEEESPNEI
+265 
-280 IDSKV
+280 V

-296 TMMDA
+296 SLMDA

-324 EPKLFAILFG
+324 EPKLFSILFG

-350 TDFQRGGGDFTFS
+350 TDFQREGGQFSFS
-363 SVMGMFG
+363 SVVSMFG

-385 MGIIGSL
+385 MGIVGSL

-465 LAEAFVFVYLGLTA
+465 IAEAFVFVYLGLTA

-490 FMIFELI
+490 FMLFELC
-497 VVVCGRFVSVYGIC
+497 VVMCGRFVSVFGIC
-511 VLMDLFHVTNFKL
+511 ILMDLFHVSNFKL

-551 SKSELNRDILLSTT
+551 SKSQLNRDILLSTT
-565 LSLVFISTIVFGA
+565 LSLVFISTIVMGA
-578 LMPYFIKFWKSF
+578 LMPYFISFFKSF
-590 DKKKYGETEEN
+590 NKTEKEEKKE
-601 KELEYSDLDDEANE
+601 ELEYANLNDE
-615 EVRFSY
+615 EVNNEFRFSY

-630 EEFSKEKNIEVLK
+630 EEFSKEKDLEKLK

-692 EEKKKKKLYL
+692 EEKKKI
-702 ADKENNNEI
+702 KEDNNNG
-711 NEEGNEMNERL
+711 NEEGNEMNEGL
-722 YDGEN
+722 INYDKNEEFKTTYMKLRDDQDEN
-727 DNEDDHNE
+727 DN
-735 YKTNYQHLQED
+735 K
-746 DQNETPKIKNRKI
+746 
-759 SRDEVI
+759 
-765 DKY
+765 

>member
-1 MEGEEHLS
+1 MEESHLS
-9 LQVLLAVILL
+9 LQVLLAIILL

-40 GMVMLLGLAITLIFK
+40 GVVMLLGIGITLTFK
-55 FFIPSLDFTTS
+55 FFIPSLDFTKS

-117 APVTYFF
+117 APLTYFF

-138 YPSLIKMGGIP
+138 FATLIKRGGIP
-149 VDPTTK
+149 VDPETK
-155 ERLNI
+155 QRLNI
-160 SELNL
+160 SQLNL
-165 NNDNNVNTLQ
+165 TFDEKETNSTVMSIITNN
-175 KNFLSKSSF
+175 SSSF
-184 TSYNL
+184 LKNEKNILKEEENETETNDKEEENKKEKEEDNKKEEDKKIIDNDYVDL
-189 NKNKTKL
+189 NKN
-196 LRYLQDEEPN
+196 
-206 EETNEEETQNSDED
+206 
-220 NTNENP
+220 
-226 DNPEENG
+226 
-233 EQAGDES
+233 
-240 PEENGEQT
+240 
-248 EGESPEENG
+248 
-257 EQAGEESP
+257 
-265 EENGEQTEEESPNEI
+265 
-280 IDSKV
+280 
-285 DLKKHPILLDF
+285 PILLDF
-296 TMMDA
+296 TLMDA

-324 EPKLFAILFG
+324 EPKLFSILFG

-350 TDFQRGGGDFTFS
+350 TDFQKEGGQFTLS
-363 SVMGMFG
+363 SVVSMFG
-370 TFCSLFGWSFVIGLG
+370 TFCSLFLWSFVIGLG

-465 LAEAFVFVYLGLTA
+465 IAEAFVFVYLGLTA

-490 FMIFELI
+490 FMLFELC
-497 VVVCGRFVSVYGIC
+497 VVMCGRFVSVFGIC
-511 VLMDLFHVTNFKL
+511 ILMDLFHVTNFKL

-565 LSLVFISTIVFGA
+565 LSLVFISTIVMGA
-578 LMPYFIKFWKSF
+578 LMPYFIAFFKSF
-590 DKKKYGETEEN
+590 LKTEQQGLVKKEEIQ
-601 KELEYSDLDDEANE
+601 YSSLTDEDTNE
-615 EVRFSY
+615 FRFSY
-621 LHPNFDNKI
+621 LHPNFDNKL
-630 EEFSKEKNIEVLK
+630 EEFSKEKNVEVLK

-678 EIAEVITDVIKNYL
+678 EIAEVIQEVIKKYL
-692 EEKKKKKLYL
+692 EEKHKKRKETSDNINETEETNEMKERLFNEDKNEEYNDYKTTYMKLRDDL
-702 ADKENNNEI
+702 EENENNKE
-711 NEEGNEMNERL
+711 
-722 YDGEN
+722 
-727 DNEDDHNE
+727 
-735 YKTNYQHLQED
+735 
-746 DQNETPKIKNRKI
+746 
-759 SRDEVI
+759 
-765 DKY
+765 

>member
-1 MEGEEHLS
+1 MESEHLS

-19 VLYVIAA
+19 VLYIIAA
-26 PIFEKI
+26 PVFEKI

-40 GMVMLLGLAITLIFK
+40 GVVMLRGIGITLMFK
-55 FFIPSLDFTTS
+55 LFIPSLDFTKS
-66 LAFSDKIF
+66 LAFNDKIF

-117 APVTYFF
+117 APLTYFF

-138 YPSLIKMGGIP
+138 YSSLIKMGGIP
-149 VDPTTK
+149 IDPITK
-155 ERLNI
+155 QRLNI
-160 SELNL
+160 SQLNL
-165 NNDNNVNTLQ
+165 TFEENKNT
-175 KNFLSKSSF
+175 NISSTIMNIVMNSSF
-184 TSYNL
+184 TE
-189 NKNKTKL
+189 KKFI
-196 LRYLQDEEPN
+196 QDIN
-206 EETNEEETQNSDED
+206 NN
-220 NTNENP
+220 
-226 DNPEENG
+226 
-233 EQAGDES
+233 
-240 PEENGEQT
+240 T
-248 EGESPEENG
+248 EGEEE
-257 EQAGEESP
+257 QKVEET
-265 EENGEQTEEESPNEI
+265 TEEI
-280 IDSKV
+280 INNDFV
-285 DLKKHPILLDF
+285 DLKSHPILLDF
-296 TMMDA
+296 SLMDA

-324 EPKLFAILFG
+324 EPKLFSILFG

-350 TDFQRGGGDFTFS
+350 TDFQRGGGQFTFS
-363 SVMGMFG
+363 SVVSMFG

-479 VHYFQVAFSWS
+479 IHYFQVAFSWS
-490 FMIFELI
+490 FMFFELC
-497 VVVCGRFVSVYGIC
+497 VVMCGRFVSVFGIC
-511 VLMDLFHVTNFKL
+511 ILMDLFHVSNFKL

-565 LSLVFISTIVFGA
+565 LSLVFISTIVMGA
-578 LMPYFIKFWKSF
+578 LMPFFISFFKSF
-590 DKKKYGETEEN
+590 NKNENNIPLIEGEGESKKEEM
-601 KELEYSDLDDEANE
+601 EEPDDEF
-615 EVRFSY
+615 RFSY
-621 LHPNFDNKI
+621 LHPNFDNKL
-630 EEFSKEKNIEVLK
+630 EKFSKEKNLEKLK

-678 EIAEVITDVIKNYL
+678 EIAEVITDVIKNYIDEKDKRED
-692 EEKKKKKLYL
+692 EEI
-702 ADKENNNEI
+702 NNNAD
-711 NEEGNEMNERL
+711 NDEEENEMKEKLFNGNKDDK
-722 YDGEN
+722 YN
-727 DNEDDHNE
+727 D
-735 YKTNYQHLQED
+735 YKTNYMKLHD
-746 DQNETPKIKNRKI
+746 DENETEDKKN
-759 SRDEVI
+759 
-765 DKY
+765 

>member
-1 MEGEEHLS
+1 MEEEHLS
-9 LQVLLAVILL
+9 LQVLLAIILL

-40 GMVMLLGLAITLIFK
+40 GVVMLLGIGITLTFK
-55 FFIPSLDFTTS
+55 FFIPSLDFTKS

-117 APVTYFF
+117 APLTYFF

-138 YPSLIKMGGIP
+138 YASLIKMGGVPIDP
-149 VDPTTK
+149 VTK
-155 ERLNI
+155 QRLNI

-165 NNDNNVNTLQ
+165 TYSGKVNSTMMNILDNNNNYSTPITNIIFQEKQEENETLPNEEEESQ
-175 KNFLSKSSF
+175 PEK
-184 TSYNL
+184 
-189 NKNKTKL
+189 
-196 LRYLQDEEPN
+196 EEPN
-206 EETNEEETQNSDED
+206 NDF
-220 NTNENP
+220 
-226 DNPEENG
+226 
-233 EQAGDES
+233 
-240 PEENGEQT
+240 
-248 EGESPEENG
+248 
-257 EQAGEESP
+257 
-265 EENGEQTEEESPNEI
+265 
-280 IDSKV
+280 V

-296 TMMDA
+296 SLMDA

-324 EPKLFAILFG
+324 EPKLFSILFG

-350 TDFQRGGGDFTFS
+350 TDFQREGGQFSFS
-363 SVMGMFG
+363 SVVSMFG

-385 MGIIGSL
+385 MGIVGSL

-465 LAEAFVFVYLGLTA
+465 IAEAFVFVYLGLTA

-490 FMIFELI
+490 FMLFELC
-497 VVVCGRFVSVYGIC
+497 VVMCGRFVSVFGIC
-511 VLMDLFHVTNFKL
+511 ILMDLFHVSNFKL

-551 SKSELNRDILLSTT
+551 SKSQLNRDILLSTT
-565 LSLVFISTIVFGA
+565 LSLVFISTIVMGA
-578 LMPYFIKFWKSF
+578 LMPYFISFFKSF
-590 DKKKYGETEEN
+590 NKTEKEDKKE
-601 KELEYSDLDDEANE
+601 ELEYANLNDE
-615 EVRFSY
+615 EVNNEFRFSY

-630 EEFSKEKNIEVLK
+630 EEFSKEKDLEKLK

-692 EEKKKKKLYL
+692 EEKKKI
-702 ADKENNNEI
+702 KEDNNNE
-711 NEEGNEMNERL
+711 NEEGNEMNEGL
-722 YDGEN
+722 INYDKNEEFKTTYMKLRDDQDEN
-727 DNEDDHNE
+727 DN
-735 YKTNYQHLQED
+735 K
-746 DQNETPKIKNRKI
+746 
-759 SRDEVI
+759 
-765 DKY
+765 

>member
-1 MEGEEHLS
+1 MEEEHLS

-32 HFHYMHES
+32 NFHYMHES
-40 GMVMLLGLAITLIFK
+40 GVIMLLGIGITLTFK
-55 FFIPSLDFTTS
+55 FFIPSLDFTKS

-117 APVTYFF
+117 APLTYFF
-124 NQFNFFYLSYSKYD
+124 NQFNFFYLSSSKYD
-138 YPSLIKMGGIP
+138 YASLIRMGGIP
-149 VDPTTK
+149 VDPVTK

-165 NNDNNVNTLQ
+165 TYDKNINSTSTVMNIMNNSYYS
-175 KNFLSKSSF
+175 KIILSEEE
-184 TSYNL
+184 L
-189 NKNKTKL
+189 NKPEDNKT
-196 LRYLQDEEPN
+196 EE
-206 EETNEEETQNSDED
+206 NEEEQKEEEEENKE
-220 NTNENP
+220 NEN
-226 DNPEENG
+226 DY
-233 EQAGDES
+233 
-240 PEENGEQT
+240 
-248 EGESPEENG
+248 
-257 EQAGEESP
+257 
-265 EENGEQTEEESPNEI
+265 
-280 IDSKV
+280 V
-285 DLKKHPILLDF
+285 DLTKHPILLDF
-296 TMMDA
+296 SLMDA

-324 EPKLFAILFG
+324 EPKLFSILFG

-350 TDFQRGGGDFTFS
+350 TDFQKGGGQFSFS
-363 SVMGMFG
+363 SVVSMFG
-370 TFCSLFGWSFVIGLG
+370 TFVSLFGWSFVIGLG

-490 FMIFELI
+490 FMFFELC
-497 VVVCGRFVSVYGIC
+497 VVMCGRFVSVFGIC
-511 VLMDLFHVTNFKL
+511 ILMDLFHVSNFKL

-578 LMPYFIKFWKSF
+578 LMPYFINFFKSF
-590 DKKKYGETEEN
+590 NKTYKEEEEN
-601 KELEYSDLDDEANE
+601 KKELELDEHSTNMVDDEF
-615 EVRFSY
+615 RFSY

-630 EEFSKEKNIEVLK
+630 EEFSKEKNLEVLK

-678 EIAEVITDVIKNYL
+678 EIAEVITDVIKNYMDGKTSKEN
-692 EEKKKKKLYL
+692 EEK
-702 ADKENNNEI
+702 DENK
-711 NEEGNEMNERL
+711 EGNEIKEKLLNSDKNEE
-722 YDGEN
+722 YN
-727 DNEDDHNE
+727 D
-735 YKTNYQHLQED
+735 YKLNYMKLQDE
-746 DQNETPKIKNRKI
+746 QNETENNK
-759 SRDEVI
+759 
-765 DKY
+765 

>member
-1 MEGEEHLS
+1 MEEEHLS

-19 VLYVIAA
+19 VIYVIAA

-40 GMVMLLGLAITLIFK
+40 GMVMLMGIAITLTFK

-138 YPSLIKMGGIP
+138 YPSLIKMGGVP
-149 VDPTTK
+149 VDPVTK
-155 ERLNI
+155 QRLNI

-165 NNDNNVNTLQ
+165 TDNTINTLQ
-175 KNFLSKSSF
+175 KNFTIYNNSF
-184 TSYNL
+184 THYNTI
-189 NKNKTKL
+189 KNKSEL
-196 LRYLQDEEPN
+196 LRYIQEDEEPN
-206 EETNEEETQNSDED
+206 EEVENEENEQNN
-220 NTNENP
+220 NTAEN
-226 DNPEENG
+226 
-233 EQAGDES
+233 
-240 PEENGEQT
+240 
-248 EGESPEENG
+248 EGELPD
-257 EQAGEESP
+257 Q
-265 EENGEQTEEESPNEI
+265 I
-280 IDSKV
+280 MDSKV

-350 TDFQRGGGDFTFS
+350 TDFQRGGGEFSFS
-363 SVMGMFG
+363 SVMGMIG
-370 TFCSLFGWSFVIGLG
+370 TFISLFGWSFVIGLG
-385 MGIIGSL
+385 MGIVGSL

-497 VVVCGRFVSVYGIC
+497 VVVVGRFVSVYGIC

-590 DKKKYGETEEN
+590 DKNKYPDNAES
-601 KELEYSDLDDEANE
+601 KELESGEMEDDSND

-678 EIAEVITDVIKNYL
+678 EIAEVITDVIKKYL

-702 ADKENNNEI
+702 ADKENNMDI
-711 NEEGNEMNERL
+711 NEDGDELKEKL

-727 DNEDDHNE
+727 DMEDDHHD
-735 YKTNYQHLQED
+735 YKTNYQHLQYDEQD
-746 DQNETPKIKNRKI
+746 TPIINNKK
-759 SRDEVI
+759 V
-765 DKY
+765 

>member
-9 LQVLLAVILL
+9 LQVLLAIILL

-40 GMVMLLGLAITLIFK
+40 GVVMLLGIGITLAFK
-55 FFIPSLDFTTS
+55 FFIPSLDFTKS
-66 LAFSDKIF
+66 LAFNDKIF

-117 APVTYFF
+117 APLTYFF

-138 YPSLIKMGGIP
+138 YASLIKMGGIP
-149 VDPTTK
+149 VDPETK
-155 ERLNI
+155 QRLNI
-160 SELNL
+160 SQLNL
-165 NNDNNVNTLQ
+165 TYDKKDVNSTIMSIIDHSSSVKKVFLQEEDNETEAKEEEDQ
-175 KNFLSKSSF
+175 KDQK
-184 TSYNL
+184 
-189 NKNKTKL
+189 
-196 LRYLQDEEPN
+196 E
-206 EETNEEETQNSDED
+206 NEEEK
-220 NTNENP
+220 NEG
-226 DNPEENG
+226 EG
-233 EQAGDES
+233 EQS
-240 PEENGEQT
+240 VN
-248 EGESPEENG
+248 
-257 EQAGEESP
+257 
-265 EENGEQTEEESPNEI
+265 
-280 IDSKV
+280 V
-285 DLKKHPILLDF
+285 DLKNHPILLDF
-296 TMMDA
+296 SLMDA

-324 EPKLFAILFG
+324 EPKLFSILFG

-350 TDFQRGGGDFTFS
+350 TDFQREGGQFSLS
-363 SVMGMFG
+363 SVMSMLG
-370 TFCSLFGWSFVIGLG
+370 TFVSLFLWSFVIGLG

-454 ESSILS
+454 ESSVLS

-490 FMIFELI
+490 FMLFELC
-497 VVVCGRFVSVYGIC
+497 VVICGRFVSVFGIC
-511 VLMDLFHVTNFKL
+511 VLMDLFHVSNFKL

-578 LMPYFIKFWKSF
+578 LMPYFINFFKSF
-590 DKKKYGETEEN
+590 NKTYKEEEEN
-601 KELEYSDLDDEANE
+601 KKELELDEHSTNMVDDEF
-615 EVRFSY
+615 RFSY

-630 EEFSKEKNIEVLK
+630 EEFSKEKNLEVLK

-678 EIAEVITDVIKNYL
+678 EIAEVITDVIKNYMDGKTSKEN
-692 EEKKKKKLYL
+692 EEK
-702 ADKENNNEI
+702 DENK
-711 NEEGNEMNERL
+711 EGNEIKEKLLNSDKNEE
-722 YDGEN
+722 YN
-727 DNEDDHNE
+727 D
-735 YKTNYQHLQED
+735 YKLNYMKLQDE
-746 DQNETPKIKNRKI
+746 QNETENNK
-759 SRDEVI
+759 
-765 DKY
+765 

>member
-1 MEGEEHLS
+1 MEEEHLS

-19 VLYVIAA
+19 VIYVIAA

-40 GMVMLLGLAITLIFK
+40 GMVMLMGIAITLTFK

-138 YPSLIKMGGIP
+138 YPSLIKMGGVP
-149 VDPTTK
+149 VDPVTK
-155 ERLNI
+155 QRLNI

-165 NNDNNVNTLQ
+165 TNDNTINSMQ
-175 KNFLSKSSF
+175 RNFSF
-184 TSYNL
+184 YN
-189 NKNKTKL
+189 NSFIHFNSMKNKSEI
-196 LRYLQDEEPN
+196 LRYIQEDEEPN
-206 EETNEEETQNSDED
+206 EEIKNEPNNDT
-220 NTNENP
+220 T
-226 DNPEENG
+226 ENG
-233 EQAGDES
+233 DEL
-240 PEENGEQT
+240 PDQ
-248 EGESPEENG
+248 
-257 EQAGEESP
+257 
-265 EENGEQTEEESPNEI
+265 I
-280 IDSKV
+280 MDSKV

-350 TDFQRGGGDFTFS
+350 TDFQRGGGEFTFS

-370 TFCSLFGWSFVIGLG
+370 TFVSLFGWSFVIGLG
-385 MGIIGSL
+385 MGIVGSL

-497 VVVCGRFVSVYGIC
+497 VVVVGRFVSVYGIC

-524 SFVERGICSCSGTI
+524 SFVERGICGCSGTI

-590 DKKKYGETEEN
+590 DKNKYPDNPES
-601 KELEYSDLDDEANE
+601 KELENAEMEDESND

-630 EEFSKEKNIEVLK
+630 EEFSKEKNVEVLK

-678 EIAEVITDVIKNYL
+678 EIAEVITDVIKKYL

-702 ADKENNNEI
+702 ADKENNMDI
-711 NEEGNEMNERL
+711 NEDGDELKEKL
-722 YDGEN
+722 YDGGN
-727 DNEDDHNE
+727 DMEDEHHD
-735 YKTNYQHLQED
+735 YKTNYQHLQD
-746 DQNETPKIKNRKI
+746 DEQDTP
-759 SRDEVI
+759 VI
-765 DKY
+765 NKKKV

>member
-1 MEGEEHLS
+1 MEEEHLS
-9 LQVLLAVILL
+9 LQVLLAIILL

-40 GMVMLLGLAITLIFK
+40 GVVMLLGIGITLTFK
-55 FFIPSLDFTTS
+55 FFIPSLDFTKS
-66 LAFSDKIF
+66 LAFNDKIF

-117 APVTYFF
+117 APLTYFF

-138 YPSLIKMGGIP
+138 LATLIKRGGIP
-149 VDPTTK
+149 VDPETK
-155 ERLNI
+155 QRLNI
-160 SELNL
+160 SQLNITFDEKEANTTVMSIINKDSSFL
-165 NNDNNVNTLQ
+165 KKDVFKEKEENETEVNDSDKDEDKKENEKEKENENEENKKEEDEQIINND
-175 KNFLSKSSF
+175 
-184 TSYNL
+184 Y
-189 NKNKTKL
+189 
-196 LRYLQDEEPN
+196 
-206 EETNEEETQNSDED
+206 
-220 NTNENP
+220 
-226 DNPEENG
+226 
-233 EQAGDES
+233 
-240 PEENGEQT
+240 
-248 EGESPEENG
+248 
-257 EQAGEESP
+257 
-265 EENGEQTEEESPNEI
+265 
-280 IDSKV
+280 V

-296 TMMDA
+296 SLMDA

-324 EPKLFAILFG
+324 EPKLFSILFG

-350 TDFQRGGGDFTFS
+350 TDFQKEGGQFSFS
-363 SVMGMFG
+363 SVVSMFG
-370 TFCSLFGWSFVIGLG
+370 TFCSLFLWSFVIGLG

-465 LAEAFVFVYLGLTA
+465 IAEAFVFVYLGLTA

-490 FMIFELI
+490 FMLFELC
-497 VVVCGRFVSVYGIC
+497 VVMCGRFVSVFGIC
-511 VLMDLFHVTNFKL
+511 ILMDLFHVTNFKL

-565 LSLVFISTIVFGA
+565 LSLVFISTIVMGA
-578 LMPYFIKFWKSF
+578 LMPYFIAFFKSF
-590 DKKKYGETEEN
+590 LKTEKEGLVKKDEKEIQYSNLTDEEN
-601 KELEYSDLDDEANE
+601 NE
-615 EVRFSY
+615 FRFSY
-621 LHPNFDNKI
+621 LHPNFDNKM
-630 EEFSKEKNIEVLK
+630 EEFSKEKNVEVLK

-678 EIAEVITDVIKNYL
+678 EIAEVIQDVIKKYL
-692 EEKKKKKLYL
+692 EDKHKKRKGNSDNIDENGETNEGQERLLNQEKNDEYNDYKTTYTKLGDD
-702 ADKENNNEI
+702 AEDNENNKE
-711 NEEGNEMNERL
+711 
-722 YDGEN
+722 
-727 DNEDDHNE
+727 
-735 YKTNYQHLQED
+735 
-746 DQNETPKIKNRKI
+746 
-759 SRDEVI
+759 
-765 DKY
+765 

>member
-1 MEGEEHLS
+1 MEEEEHLS
-9 LQVLLAVILL
+9 LQVLLAIILL

-40 GMVMLLGLAITLIFK
+40 GVVMLLGIGITLAFK
-55 FFIPSLDFTTS
+55 FFIPSLDFTKS
-66 LAFSDKIF
+66 LAFNDKIF

-117 APVTYFF
+117 APLTYFF

-138 YPSLIKMGGIP
+138 YISLIKMGGVP
-149 VDPTTK
+149 VDPETK
-155 ERLNI
+155 QRLNI
-160 SELNL
+160 SQLNL
-165 NNDNNVNTLQ
+165 TYDIKNVNSTIMNIIDNSSPIKKVILQ
-175 KNFLSKSSF
+175 
-184 TSYNL
+184 
-189 NKNKTKL
+189 
-196 LRYLQDEEPN
+196 EEDN
-206 EETNEEETQNSDED
+206 ETEAKEEEEQKENEEEKN
-220 NTNENP
+220 
-226 DNPEENG
+226 
-233 EQAGDES
+233 
-240 PEENGEQT
+240 
-248 EGESPEENG
+248 
-257 EQAGEESP
+257 
-265 EENGEQTEEESPNEI
+265 EEEVEEQSDNGY
-280 IDSKV
+280 V

-296 TMMDA
+296 SLMDA

-324 EPKLFAILFG
+324 EPKLFSILFG

-350 TDFQRGGGDFTFS
+350 TDFQREGGQFSLS
-363 SVMGMFG
+363 SVMSMLG
-370 TFCSLFGWSFVIGLG
+370 TFVSLFLWSFVIGLG

-392 ILKSLKKYSIGRQ
+392 ILKSLKKYSIGRP

-465 LAEAFVFVYLGLTA
+465 IAEAFVFVYLGLTA

-490 FMIFELI
+490 FMLFELC
-497 VVVCGRFVSVYGIC
+497 VVMCGRFVSVFGIC
-511 VLMDLFHVTNFKL
+511 ILMDLFHVSNFKL

-565 LSLVFISTIVFGA
+565 LSLVFISTIVMGA
-578 LMPYFIKFWKSF
+578 LMPYFISFFKSF
-590 DKKKYGETEEN
+590 NKTDKEEEKKE
-601 KELEYSDLDDEANE
+601 ELEYVDLNDEVKDNE
-615 EVRFSY
+615 FRFSY
-621 LHPNFDNKI
+621 LHPNFDTKI
-630 EEFSKEKNIEVLK
+630 EKFSKEKDLKVLQ

-656 FDDAYLKPKLI
+656 FDDIYLKPKLI

-678 EIAEVITDVIKNYL
+678 EIADVITDVIKNYL
-692 EEKKKKKLYL
+692 EEKKKK
-702 ADKENNNEI
+702 EENINNNNI
-711 NEEGNEMNERL
+711 NEDEEGNEMKERL
-722 YDGEN
+722 FDSDKNNEYN
-727 DNEDDHNE
+727 D
-735 YKTNYQHLQED
+735 YKTNYMKL
-746 DQNETPKIKNRKI
+746 
-759 SRDEVI
+759 RDEPEESENN
-765 DKY
+765 K